1 MSLKSKKLM
10 SRAEVEADLTV
21 AQNQT
26 NPKEGGPALTVVI
39 VIFLQT
45 AVEAAEVEAAE
56 AVEAEAGVGVEAGVR
71 AEAEVQAKAE
81 ADGQVEV
88 GLKSAQS
95 QSNTIVRGP
104 QIHTMVGGLKCQ
116 SNHMAGGHQCHSNLM
131 AEGNDLT
138 GPSAH

>member
-39 VIFLQT
+39 VTFLPT
-45 AVEAAEVEAAE
+45 VVEAAEVEAEVVVEVGAEVE
-56 AVEAEAGVGVEAGVR
+56 AVEAEVGVEVRAEAEVGVG

-88 GLKSAQS
+88 GLKSAQN
-95 QSNTIVRGP
+95 QSNTIVGGP
-104 QIHTMVGGLKCQ
+104 QIHTMVGGLVC
-116 SNHMAGGHQCHSNLM
+116 
-131 AEGNDLT
+131 
-138 GPSAH
+138 P